1 MRFARLAAPAFGP
14 FTDFA
19 LDLSAG
25 DADLHLIF
33 GPNEA
38 GKSSLLR
45 AIGDLLYGIPART
58 EDGFLHDYGDLRI
71 AATLEGREGRRLAV
85 QRRKGNKN
93 TLLDAA
99 GAPLPD
105 DALDGLL
112 GVVDRDFFTTVFALD
127 SASLRTGAESLLQ
140 GKGDIGQ
147 ALFSASLAGTP
158 VHRILEALKADAA
171 ALFDG
176 RKTKGVSIRPALG
189 AYKTSLDA
197 SRDATVR
204 PEAWEQ
210 ALKEVQAAQAAR
222 DAHDAELRRRS
233 GRRDWVQRCLDAL
246 PVIGA
251 LAEQERL
258 RAELPPLPDSLPD
271 RGPGFVEQAEQAL
284 AARNAA
290 RTRVTEL
297 ERSIARLEGRVAESR
312 PDARVLARA
321 GEIEAVHEQ
330 LAVQREWHNEH
341 AALTAEQARLATEL
355 AADMRELGVDGDP
368 EAVESLR
375 AGAEAVLALREAAS
389 ALEEA
394 AGAAQAQRTKL
405 QERRQALTQLEQQL
419 AAEPA
424 PDPGALRD
432 ALTRTQAA
440 AQLAAKLPEL
450 DAGLAAAARDCDH
463 QLALL
468 PGAPADA
475 AAAAALPVPAA
486 AALRQF
492 ADEDARI
499 AAQLA
504 AAEKDA
510 DEADARDR
518 DLAADLARLE
528 RDGTLPS
535 ERDLDTARAQR
546 DGIWARVVAVW
557 RDGEPDPGPPEPP
570 LAHAYAQAV
579 RAADDIADRL
589 RAESETV
596 ARAES
601 LREQRRA
608 AADAAERARQARAE
622 AETARAHWQQRW
634 QDAWAP
640 CGLTPDTPQAM
651 QEWRDHWLALRDA
664 VKAWQSVQADVTRAR
679 AAVDAALALLR
690 PLLPEHPGDDL
701 PTLRAAAERMV
712 RAADQARGAHEQR
725 QAGARKLEE
734 EIQALAAGLPALERA
749 EAAALASWQERCRA
763 LRLPTDAAAATV
775 LALMERRNALVQ
787 RYDHWHAQGEK
798 LARKARDIADY
809 EARVQAL
816 ADALDLPAG
825 SVEARES
832 ALWQALEAARAREVR
847 QDAARRDLT
856 DEQERQPAV
865 RGDLDAAERRVAEHL
880 AQAGAADEPALAE
893 LLAGLKRRHALD
905 AEIER
910 RRQALHPF
918 ARGEPLDAFIER
930 VRAEDADAL
939 SAERDALDQAI
950 AGLQQE
956 RDQALRALHE
966 ANAEKRRLQQSGLEA
981 AAHLQDAKNNA
992 SGIRRDAHRYLRLQL
1007 AMHLLRAQ
1015 IERFRRESQGP
1026 LLARASELFR
1036 RATAESFD
1044 RLGTGFA
1051 GDDTPVLVGLRGDTE
1066 VVVEGM
1072 SDGTRDQL
1080 YLALRIAAIE
1090 RHLAHHE
1097 PMPMVLD
1104 DLLMTFDDRRC
1115 LAILPIL
1122 RELAEQ
1128 TQVLLFTHHR
1138 HLGELAREAL
1148 GDDRFHRHTLG
1159 AGYAAA
1165 H

>member
-1 MRFARLAAPAFGP
+1 LRFARLAAPAFGP

-25 DADLHLIF
+25 GADLHLIF

-58 EDGFLHDYGDLRI
+58 GDGFLHDYGDLRI
-71 AATLEGREGRRLAV
+71 AAILEGCQGQRLAV

-93 TLLDAA
+93 TLLDVE

-105 DALDGLL
+105 DALSGLL

-127 SASLRTGAESLLQ
+127 ADSLRTGAQSLLQ
-140 GKGDIGQ
+140 GQGDIGQ

-158 VHRILEALKADAA
+158 VHRILDALEGDAA
-171 ALFDG
+171 TLFDG
-176 RKTKGVSIRPALG
+176 RRTKGVSIRPALG
-189 AYKTSLDA
+189 DYKASLDA

-210 ALKEVQAAQAAR
+210 ALQAVQSAQAAR
-222 DAHDAELRRRS
+222 DALEAELRRRS

-258 RAELPPLPDSLPD
+258 RTELPPLPDLLPE
-271 RGPGFVEQAEQAL
+271 RGPGFVQLAEQAVVDRD
-284 AARNAA
+284 AARA
-290 RTRVTEL
+290 RLTEL
-297 ERSIARLEGRVAESR
+297 ARSIARLEGRVAENR

-330 LAVQREWHNEH
+330 LAVQREWRNEH
-341 AALTAEQARLATEL
+341 AALATEQARLATEL

-368 EAVESLR
+368 AAVESLR

-389 ALEEA
+389 AREDA

-405 QERRQALTQLEQQL
+405 TERRQALTQLEQQL

-424 PDPGALRD
+424 PDPSVLRD

-440 AQLAAKLPEL
+440 AQLAVELPQL
-450 DAGLAAAARDCDH
+450 DAALAAAARECVHRH
-463 QLALL
+463 QLL

-475 AAAAALPVPAA
+475 ADTAALPVPTAA
-486 AALRQF
+486 VLRRF
-492 ADEDARI
+492 GDEDARI

-504 AAEKDA
+504 AAGKDA

-570 LAHAYAQAV
+570 LAQAYAQSV

-601 LREQRRA
+601 LRQQRRA
-608 AADAAERARQARAE
+608 AAAAAEHARQAGAE
-622 AETARAHWQQRW
+622 AESARADWQQRW
-634 QDAWAP
+634 RDVWAP
-640 CGLTPDTPQAM
+640 CGVTPDTPQAM
-651 QEWRDHWLALRDA
+651 QEWRDHWLALREA
-664 VKAWQSVQADVTRAR
+664 VKAQQSAQADVTRAR
-679 AAVDAALALLR
+679 AAVDAALTLLR
-690 PLLPEHPGDDL
+690 PLQPAHPGDDL
-701 PTLRAAAERMV
+701 PTLRAAAEREV
-712 RAADQARGAHEQR
+712 RAADEARGAREQR
-725 QAGARKLEE
+725 QDGARKLRD
-734 EIQALAAGLPALERA
+734 EIETLAAGLPALEHA
-749 EAAALASWQERCRA
+749 EAAALATWQERCRA
-763 LRLPTDAAAATV
+763 LGLPQDAAAATV
-775 LALMERRNALVQ
+775 LELMDRRNALVAL
-787 RYDHWHAQGEK
+787 YDRWHARGEQ
-798 LARKARDIADY
+798 LARRDRDVADY
-809 EARVQAL
+809 AARVHGL
-816 ADALDLPAG
+816 ADALELPAG
-825 SVEARES
+825 TVEAREA
-832 ALWQALEAARAREVR
+832 ALWQALEAARAHKVR
-847 QDAARRDLT
+847 QEAAQRDLS
-856 DEQERQPAV
+856 DERERLPAA
-865 RGDLDAAERRVAEHL
+865 RGDLESAEERLAEL
-880 AQAGAADEPALAE
+880 RAQAGAADEPALTE
-893 LLAGLKRRHALD
+893 LLAGLKRRHAID

-910 RRQALHPF
+910 RRQGLYSF

-930 VRAEDADAL
+930 VRAEDADTLA
-939 SAERDALDQAI
+939 AERDGLDQAI

-956 RDQALRALHE
+956 RDQALKALHE
-966 ANAEKRRLQQSGLEA
+966 ANAEKNRLQQSGLEA
-981 AAHLQDAKNNA
+981 AAHLQDAKNTA
-992 SGIRRDAHRYLRLQL
+992 SQIRRDAQRYLRLQL
-1007 AMHLLRAQ
+1007 AVHLLRGQ

-1026 LLARASELFR
+1026 LLARAGELFR
-1036 RATAESFD
+1036 RATAGSFD
-1044 RLGTGFA
+1044 GLGTGFA
-1051 GDDTPVLVGLRGDTE
+1051 GDDTPVLVGLRGDTR
-1066 VVVEGM
+1066 VDVTGM

-1138 HLGELAREAL
+1138 HLRELAREAL
-1148 GDDRFHRHTLG
+1148 GDDGFHRHTLG
-1159 AGYAAA
+1159 TRDVDAP
-1165 H
+1165 